1 LTVGKYLRLKP
12 NRKFLLAALFF
23 LFVFC
28 TVNYLNHVFGI
39 SVDPNPV
46 KLRIDRSDSYFILD
60 ISSQNHES
68 LWFTWDVTVD
78 EVYSGQ
84 EATLQSS
91 SDGQF
96 WSNLKTITLKNDGAE
111 SNQPIDSTW
120 AVSGKNFLRVVVGNE
135 ISNTVELTVHVGVWS
150 WIVPAFAGLFAIT
163 IGLICIKR
171 KINFKNLKLF
181 KGRKERIVLIVIGL
195 LILLVLAPWTEQRF
209 DNYVQRLWGST
220 VYQYSFL
227 PFYPTMPVDY
237 PSALRYSYPP
247 VLLYII
253 LTLFP
258 IWLSTSGFVF
268 PPNPSSLWIHGL
280 AVNNIF
286 ESYRSFVP
294 QTLPTLDLLL
304 KLPNIIASIGIAL
317 VLSKFFADSKRKNA
331 ILILWLFNP
340 FIIYISAVWGLA
352 DALCAFL
359 ATLSVYLLLKKRNLL
374 SSLLLALSIATKL
387 YPIFFAIPILIYLHK
402 NQGKITFFKYLLSSL
417 IFGALIFGSFFI
429 FPGGSKLVSDLFL
442 FRTSPDMMGE
452 NLFGGMTW
460 MNILSF
466 LSWEGNLPIFPLIFI
481 PAYFGINYLF
491 WKRKNTFDSLII
503 CLTCTI
509 LLAYLSY
516 TVINPQYILWVLP
529 FLLYL
534 TFKGKYPRKLL
545 IVFSLLPLIFIF
557 SVFNPLY
564 MLSPAVVLNEN
575 NYPPLSDII
584 QQLWPAI
591 FNETTIAVIILLF
604 TLVAISSLA
613 ILISPSFSEFSSRLW
628 EREYTK
634 LMMGCQRLKNR
645 ISSVR
650 AK

>member
-1 LTVGKYLRLKP
+1 M
-12 NRKFLLAALFF
+12 LAALFC

-28 TVNYLNHVFGI
+28 TVSDLDHVFGI

-46 KLRIDRSDSYFILD
+46 KLGIDRSESYFILD
-60 ISSQNHES
+60 IPSQNHES

-78 EVYSGQ
+78 EIYSGQ
-84 EATLQSS
+84 EATLQFS

-96 WSNLKTITLKNDGAE
+96 WSNLITMALTNNGAE
-111 SNQPIDSTW
+111 SNQPIDTTW
-120 AVSGKNFLRVVVGNE
+120 AVSGKNFLRVLVGNE

-150 WIVPAFAGLFAIT
+150 WIVSALAGIFAIA
-163 IGLICIKR
+163 IGLIYIKR
-171 KINFKNLKLF
+171 KIDFTNLKLL
-181 KGRKERIVLIVIGL
+181 KGKKERIVLIIIGL
-195 LILLVLAPWTEQRF
+195 LILLLFAPWTEQRF

-237 PSALRYSYPP
+237 PPTLRYSYPP

-258 IWLSTSGFVF
+258 IWLSTSGYVF

-280 AVNNIF
+280 DVNNIF

-294 QTLPTLDLLL
+294 QSLPTLDLLL
-304 KLPNIIASIGIAL
+304 KLPNIIASIGIAI
-317 VLSKFFADSKRKNA
+317 VLSKFFADSKQKNT
-331 ILILWLFNP
+331 ILLLWLFNP

-359 ATLSVYLLLKKRNLL
+359 ATLSVYFLLKKRNLL
-374 SSLLLALSIATKL
+374 SSLILASAIATKL
-387 YPIFFAIPILIYLHK
+387 YPIFFVIPILIYLYK
-402 NQGKITFFKYLLSSL
+402 NQGKIAFFKYLLFSL
-417 IFGALIFGSFFI
+417 MFGALIFGSFFI

-442 FRTSPDMMGE
+442 FRASPDMMGG

-460 MNILSF
+460 MSVLSF
-466 LSWEGNLPIFPLIFI
+466 FSWEGNLPIFPLIFI

-503 CLTCTI
+503 FLTCTI

-516 TVINPQYILWVLP
+516 TVVNPQYILWVLP

-534 TFKGKYPRKLL
+534 TFKRKYPRKLF
-545 IVFSLLPLIFIF
+545 IAFSLFPLIFIF

-591 FNETTIAVIILLF
+591 FNGATIAVIILLF
-604 TLVAISSLA
+604 TLVAIFSLA
-613 ILISPSFSEFSSRLW
+613 MLISPSFSEFSSRLW
-628 EREYTK
+628 EREYAK
-634 LMMGCQRLKNR
+634 LMIGCRRLKNK
-645 ISSVR
+645 ISSVG

>member
-1 LTVGKYLRLKP
+1 M
-12 NRKFLLAALFF
+12 LAALFC

-28 TVNYLNHVFGI
+28 TVSDLDHVFGI

-46 KLRIDRSDSYFILD
+46 KLGIDRSESYFILD
-60 ISSQNHES
+60 IPSQNHES

-78 EVYSGQ
+78 EIYSGQ
-84 EATLQSS
+84 EATLQFS

-96 WSNLKTITLKNDGAE
+96 WSNLITMALTNNGAE
-111 SNQPIDSTW
+111 SNQPIDTTW
-120 AVSGKNFLRVVVGNE
+120 AVSGKNFLRVLVGNE

-150 WIVPAFAGLFAIT
+150 WIVSALAGIFAIA
-163 IGLICIKR
+163 IGLIYIKR
-171 KINFKNLKLF
+171 KIDFTNLKLL
-181 KGRKERIVLIVIGL
+181 KGKKERIVLIIIGL
-195 LILLVLAPWTEQRF
+195 LILLLLAPWTEQRF

-237 PSALRYSYPP
+237 PPTLRYSYPP

-258 IWLSTSGFVF
+258 IWLSTSGYVF

-280 AVNNIF
+280 DVNNIF

-294 QTLPTLDLLL
+294 QSLPTLDLLL
-304 KLPNIIASIGIAL
+304 KLPNIIASIGIAI
-317 VLSKFFADSKRKNA
+317 VLSKFFADSKQKNT
-331 ILILWLFNP
+331 ILLLWLFNP

-359 ATLSVYLLLKKRNLL
+359 ATLSVYFLLKKRNLL
-374 SSLLLALSIATKL
+374 SSLILASAIATKL
-387 YPIFFAIPILIYLHK
+387 YPIFFVIPILIYLYK
-402 NQGKITFFKYLLSSL
+402 NQGKIAFFKYLLFSL
-417 IFGALIFGSFFI
+417 MFGALIFGSFFI

-442 FRTSPDMMGE
+442 FRASPDMMGG

-460 MNILSF
+460 MSVLSF
-466 LSWEGNLPIFPLIFI
+466 FSWEGNLPIFPLIFI

-503 CLTCTI
+503 FLTCTI

-516 TVINPQYILWVLP
+516 TVVNPQYILWVLP

-534 TFKGKYPRKLL
+534 TFKRKYPRKLF
-545 IVFSLLPLIFIF
+545 IAFSLFPLIFIF

-591 FNETTIAVIILLF
+591 FNGATIAVIILLF
-604 TLVAISSLA
+604 TLVAIFSLA
-613 ILISPSFSEFSSRLW
+613 MLISPSFSEFSSRLW
-628 EREYTK
+628 EREYAK
-634 LMMGCQRLKNR
+634 LMIGCRRLKNK
-645 ISSVR
+645 ISSVG

>member
-1 LTVGKYLRLKP
+1 M
-12 NRKFLLAALFF
+12 LAALFC

-28 TVNYLNHVFGI
+28 TVSDLDHVFGI

-46 KLRIDRSDSYFILD
+46 KLGIDRSESYFILD
-60 ISSQNHES
+60 IPSQNHES

-78 EVYSGQ
+78 EIYSGQ
-84 EATLQSS
+84 EATLQFS

-96 WSNLKTITLKNDGAE
+96 WSNLITMALTNNGAE
-111 SNQPIDSTW
+111 SNQPIDTTW
-120 AVSGKNFLRVVVGNE
+120 AVSGKNFLRVLVGNE

-150 WIVPAFAGLFAIT
+150 WIVSALAGIFAIA
-163 IGLICIKR
+163 IGLIYIKR
-171 KINFKNLKLF
+171 KIDFTNLKLL
-181 KGRKERIVLIVIGL
+181 KGKKERIVLIIIGL
-195 LILLVLAPWTEQRF
+195 LILLLLAPWTEQRF

-237 PSALRYSYPP
+237 PPTLRYSYPP

-258 IWLSTSGFVF
+258 IWLSTSGYVF

-280 AVNNIF
+280 DVNNIF

-294 QTLPTLDLLL
+294 QSLPTLDLLL
-304 KLPNIIASIGIAL
+304 KLPNIIASIGIAI
-317 VLSKFFADSKRKNA
+317 VLSKFFADSKQKNT
-331 ILILWLFNP
+331 ILLLWLFNP

-359 ATLSVYLLLKKRNLL
+359 ATLSVYFLLKKRNLL
-374 SSLLLALSIATKL
+374 SSLILASAIATKL
-387 YPIFFAIPILIYLHK
+387 YPIFFVIPILIYLYK
-402 NQGKITFFKYLLSSL
+402 NQGKIAFFKYLLFSL
-417 IFGALIFGSFFI
+417 MFGALIFGSFFI

-442 FRTSPDMMGE
+442 FRASPDMMGG

-460 MNILSF
+460 MSVLSF
-466 LSWEGNLPIFPLIFI
+466 FSWEGNLPIFPLIFI

-503 CLTCTI
+503 FLTCTI

-516 TVINPQYILWVLP
+516 AVVNPQYILWVLP

-534 TFKGKYPRKLL
+534 TFKRKYPRKLF
-545 IVFSLLPLIFIF
+545 IAFSLFPLIFIF

-591 FNETTIAVIILLF
+591 FNGATIAVIILLF
-604 TLVAISSLA
+604 TLVAIFSLA
-613 ILISPSFSEFSSRLW
+613 MLISPSFSEFSSRLW
-628 EREYTK
+628 EREYAK
-634 LMMGCQRLKNR
+634 LMIGCRRLKNK
-645 ISSVR
+645 ISSVG

>member
-1 LTVGKYLRLKP
+1 M
-12 NRKFLLAALFF
+12 LAALFC

-28 TVNYLNHVFGI
+28 TVSDLDHVFGI

-46 KLRIDRSDSYFILD
+46 KLGIDRSESYFILD
-60 ISSQNHES
+60 IPSQNHES

-78 EVYSGQ
+78 EIYSGQ
-84 EATLQSS
+84 EATLQFS

-96 WSNLKTITLKNDGAE
+96 WSNLITMALTNNGAE
-111 SNQPIDSTW
+111 SNQPIDTTW
-120 AVSGKNFLRVVVGNE
+120 AVSGKNFLRVLVGNE

-150 WIVPAFAGLFAIT
+150 WIVSALAGIFAIA
-163 IGLICIKR
+163 IGLIYIKR
-171 KINFKNLKLF
+171 KIDFTNLKLL
-181 KGRKERIVLIVIGL
+181 KGKKERIVLIIIGL
-195 LILLVLAPWTEQRF
+195 LILLLLAPWTEQRF

-237 PSALRYSYPP
+237 PPTLRYSYPP

-258 IWLSTSGFVF
+258 IWLSTSGYVF

-280 AVNNIF
+280 DVNNIF
-286 ESYRSFVP
+286 ERYRSFVP
-294 QTLPTLDLLL
+294 QSLPTLDLLL
-304 KLPNIIASIGIAL
+304 KLPNIIASIGIAI
-317 VLSKFFADSKRKNA
+317 VLSKFFADSKQKNT
-331 ILILWLFNP
+331 ILLLWLFNP

-359 ATLSVYLLLKKRNLL
+359 ATLSVYFLLKKRNLL
-374 SSLLLALSIATKL
+374 SSLILASAIATKL
-387 YPIFFAIPILIYLHK
+387 YPIFFVIPILIYLYK
-402 NQGKITFFKYLLSSL
+402 NQGKIAFFKYLLFSL
-417 IFGALIFGSFFI
+417 MFGALIFGSFFI

-442 FRTSPDMMGE
+442 FRASPDMMGG

-460 MNILSF
+460 MSVLSF
-466 LSWEGNLPIFPLIFI
+466 FSWEGNLPIFPLIFI

-503 CLTCTI
+503 FLTCTI

-516 TVINPQYILWVLP
+516 TVVNPQYILWVLP

-534 TFKGKYPRKLL
+534 TFKRKYPRKLF
-545 IVFSLLPLIFIF
+545 IAFSLFPLIFIF

-591 FNETTIAVIILLF
+591 FNGATIAVIILLF
-604 TLVAISSLA
+604 TLVAIFSLA
-613 ILISPSFSEFSSRLW
+613 MLISPSFSEFSSRLW
-628 EREYTK
+628 EREYAK
-634 LMMGCQRLKNR
+634 LMIGCRRLKNK
-645 ISSVR
+645 ISSVG